1 MMHRY
6 RFEYI
11 EVNGVGNIDYV
22 EAIGL
27 AEAVDTFIE
36 TFCPVQTIVSVHKH
50 QDMPGPVPRER
61 RPA

>member
-11 EVNGVGNIDYV
+11 EENGVGNIDYV

-27 AEAVDTFIE
+27 AEAVDIFID

-50 QDMPGPVPRER
+50 QEVDGPVPRER
-61 RPA
+61 QPA